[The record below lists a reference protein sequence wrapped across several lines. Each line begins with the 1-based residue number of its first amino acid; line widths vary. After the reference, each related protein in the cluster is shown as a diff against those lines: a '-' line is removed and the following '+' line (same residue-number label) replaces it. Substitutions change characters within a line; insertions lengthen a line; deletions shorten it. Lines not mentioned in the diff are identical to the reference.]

1 MSLLAAS
8 MLLAYLA
15 MVAACDVRAGRV
27 PAWCLV
33 LGAVG
38 AIAMSVRPDGTDP
51 RAAITGAA
59 TAFAVVAVPAI
70 FGVVPRA
77 DAGVATIGGAWLG
90 PGLALQAL
98 VIACAAA
105 VVAAV
110 AMVAARSPRLLL
122 QFSDAF
128 GPLTAPARA
137 HVAIP
142 CTLPL
147 VAGFATTA
155 LLATRA

>member
-1 MSLLAAS
+1 MSLLAVS
-8 MLLAYLA
+8 TLLAYLA
-15 MVAACDVRAGRV
+15 IVAAYDVRTGRV
-27 PAWCLV
+27 PAWCLA

-38 AIAMSVRPDGTDP
+38 AIVMSVRPDGTDP

-70 FGVVPRA
+70 FGLVTRV
-77 DAGVATIGGAWLG
+77 DAGVATVGGAWLG

-105 VVAAV
+105 IVAAV

-122 QFSDAF
+122 QLPHAL

-147 VAGFATTA
+147 VAGFAATA
-155 LLATRA
+155 LLATRG